1 MTWEPAIFPI
11 GSMSVR
17 ISGSTIGEVKLL
29 VLSSVQLNTPLLP
42 SGLINI
48 LSRALETGLF
58 DVELD
63 VFSLTLEIEAG
74 SGVAV
79 GAGFIVVVGDFMS
92 PGEVLIGVGE
102 GSDFTA
108 VGAPVVVVS
117 GVGVLSFSTALVT
130 AASTVAWISCLG
142 CSSLLQPVASIMTT
156 DKAAR
161 VKKGD
166 LFIGQSLP
174 NSYTR
179 SIRTAAL
186 LRSG

>member
-63 VFSLTLEIEAG
+63 VFLLTLEIEAG

-79 GAGFIVVVGDFMS
+79 GAGFIVGVGDFMS
-92 PGEVLIGVGE
+92 PGEVLWQKGKEPEDGTNGIMGYAEVNGLHRVCKNVE
-102 GSDFTA
+102 DAQAGDEEEA
-108 VGAPVVVVS
+108 MYVV
-117 GVGVLSFSTALVT
+117 
-130 AASTVAWISCLG
+130 
-142 CSSLLQPVASIMTT
+142 
-156 DKAAR
+156 
-161 VKKGD
+161 
-166 LFIGQSLP
+166 
-174 NSYTR
+174 
-179 SIRTAAL
+179 
-186 LRSG
+186 

>member
-63 VFSLTLEIEAG
+63 VFSLTLEIEVG
-74 SGVAV
+74 GGVAF
-79 GAGFIVVVGDFMS
+79 GAGFIVGVGDFM
-92 PGEVLIGVGE
+92 PLGEVLIGLGE
-102 GSDFTA
+102 GSDFT
-108 VGAPVVVVS
+108 GI
-117 GVGVLSFSTALVT
+117 GVT
-130 AASTVAWISCLG
+130 AVVA
-142 CSSLLQPVASIMTT
+142 
-156 DKAAR
+156 
-161 VKKGD
+161 
-166 LFIGQSLP
+166 
-174 NSYTR
+174 
-179 SIRTAAL
+179 
-186 LRSG
+186 

>member
-1 MTWEPAIFPI
+1 
-11 GSMSVR
+11 
-17 ISGSTIGEVKLL
+17 
-29 VLSSVQLNTPLLP
+29 
-42 SGLINI
+42 
-48 LSRALETGLF
+48 
-58 DVELD
+58 
-63 VFSLTLEIEAG
+63 
-74 SGVAV
+74 
-79 GAGFIVVVGDFMS
+79 MS

-166 LFIGQSLP
+166 LFIGQSLL

-179 SIRTAAL
+179 SIRKAAL